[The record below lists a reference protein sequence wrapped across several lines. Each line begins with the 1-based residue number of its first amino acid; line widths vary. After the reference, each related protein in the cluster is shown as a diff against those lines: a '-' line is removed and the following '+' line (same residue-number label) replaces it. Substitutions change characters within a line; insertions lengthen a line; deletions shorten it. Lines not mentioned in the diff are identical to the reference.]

1 MERDPQALAARLFC
15 VSVGALAAFLAFR
28 YLFEPF
34 LPFIAAW
41 CVSLLAAPA
50 VAWLERKTGL
60 PRSLWAVLLLLLGLG
75 GAAAGLYFTVD
86 RLVLESGELLARLR
100 ALRTEDIVGLLD
112 RLPLVGELTEGGSE
126 LRERLIGVAMTALSD
141 ILGEIGSRLS
151 SVALR
156 VATGL
161 PSVLLALTVGV
172 VACFYF
178 TLEQDGIRAAL
189 VSWLPQRWR
198 DCIIGGEGRGSLR
211 QRPAAWLGRWLRAY
225 LVLFFMTFCELL
237 LGFVILGVDCALLV
251 ALLVAAVDLLPVL
264 GTGTVL
270 LPWALCCFAAGHG
283 GRGVGL
289 IVLYGVITVVRQIA
303 EPHVVGGSV
312 GVHPLVSLIAMY
324 AGFKLLGLPGLLLF
338 PLLAAWLSSTWRR

>member
-1 MERDPQALAARLFC
+1 MKRDPQATAARLFC
-15 VSVGALAAFLAFR
+15 VLCGALAAFLAFR

-41 CVSLLAAPA
+41 CVALLGAPA
-50 VAWLERKTGL
+50 VAWLERRTGL
-60 PRSLWAVLLLLLGLG
+60 PRPVWAVLLLLLGLG
-75 GAAAGLYFTVD
+75 GAVAGLYFVVD
-86 RLVLESGELLARLR
+86 RLMLESGELLARLR
-100 ALRTEDIVGLLD
+100 SLRTEDIVGMLD
-112 RLPLVGELTEGGSE
+112 RLPLVGELTAGGGE
-126 LRERLIGVAMTALSD
+126 LRERLIGVVMSALSD
-141 ILGEIGSRLS
+141 ILGGIGSRLS

-161 PSVLLALTVGV
+161 PSVLLALTVGT

-178 TLEQDGIRAAL
+178 MLEQDSIRAAL
-189 VSWLPQRWR
+189 LSLLPQRWR
-198 DCIIGGEGRGSLR
+198 SCIVGGESRGPLR
-211 QRPAAWLGRWLRAY
+211 RRLGAWLGRWLRAY
-225 LVLFFMTFCELL
+225 IVLFFITFCELL
-237 LGFVILGVDCALLV
+237 LGFILLGVDCALLV

-264 GTGTVL
+264 GTGAVL

-312 GVHPLVSLIAMY
+312 GIHPLVSLVAMY
-324 AGFKLLGLPGLLLF
+324 VGFKLLGLPGLLLF
-338 PLLAAWLSSTWRR
+338 PLLAAWLSAAR